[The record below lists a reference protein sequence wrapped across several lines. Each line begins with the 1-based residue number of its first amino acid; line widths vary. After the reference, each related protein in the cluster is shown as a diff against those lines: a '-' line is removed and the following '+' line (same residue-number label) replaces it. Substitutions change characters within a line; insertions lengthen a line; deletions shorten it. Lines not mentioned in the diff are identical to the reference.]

1 MTNGPRAA
9 ATADKVT
16 ADAIRA
22 ARARPDELEPDP
34 VGNVSQDAGREADAV
49 RLVHV
54 GSRICCAVARSRGLL
69 MSLRGTFDEG
79 RPGVRRP
86 RPLVRGPPP
95 GSSRAPRRGGL
106 PPSRRGRNDNSRT
119 GQSLRCRAP
128 TLGRDAGSMI
138 TLYAE
143 PLPSLP
149 PAIRG
154 RGSVRHPNV
163 ARQHALTEL
172 PRFPRPGQ
180 PASLARPFG
189 AAGPRG
195 PDRTLSLGIA

>member
-1 MTNGPRAA
+1 ML
-9 ATADKVT
+9 
-16 ADAIRA
+16 RA

-34 VGNVSQDAGREADAV
+34 AGNVSQDAGLEADAV
-49 RLVHV
+49 RPVHV
-54 GSRICCAVARSRGLL
+54 VSRICCAVARSRGLL
-69 MSLRGTFDEG
+69 MSLRGTFDEDVRVCEDPG
-79 RPGVRRP
+79 RWLG
-86 RPLVRGPPP
+86 GPSP

-128 TLGRDAGSMI
+128 TLGRDAGRMI

-149 PAIRG
+149 PAIHG
-154 RGSVRHPNV
+154 RESVRHPNV
-163 ARQHALTEL
+163 TRQHALTQL

-180 PASLARPFG
+180 PARITRPVG

-195 PDRTLSLGIA
+195 LDRTLTLGIT